1 MSLFDK
7 IVDGVAWIK
16 IFISPYLV
24 GLIIGAYL
32 WLSNENNDLM
42 QIVALGV
49 VALGIAGGIIWAERV
64 RKKQGTQEFVSTIYR
79 TPELEKE
86 EDSK

>member
-1 MSLFDK
+1 MRFFDK
-7 IVDGVAWIK
+7 IVDIVAWIK
-16 IFISPYLV
+16 IFISPTLV
-24 GLIIGAYL
+24 GLIIGTYL

-42 QIVALGV
+42 QMAALGV

>member
-1 MSLFDK
+1 M
-7 IVDGVAWIK
+7 AWIK
-16 IFISPYLV
+16 IFISPTLV

-32 WLSNENNDLM
+32 WLSNENNYLM
-42 QIVALGV
+42 QIAALGV

-64 RKKQGTQEFVSTIYR
+64 SKKQGTQEFVSTIYR

-86 EDSK
+86 QDSK